1 MTTGHVHSD
10 DPTPGD
16 GGDGR
21 REPTRFERSLA
32 ALKRDGAAV
41 LVTGAVPDE
50 AYARVSRRL
59 LGAGDGPARR
69 RLVVLPD
76 AGHGVAADRLRGSGP
91 LGPDHAV
98 VVSPSGVSRNGTA
111 THAGDGGR
119 HGHDYDH
126 GHGSTRGATT
136 PATPGT
142 PPEPAGG
149 PRLRSVGGRPGEV
162 GAAVSEELERLET
175 AADGFDP
182 TECRVGF
189 DYLSGLR
196 AAHGDDV
203 SFGFLYTLRG
213 QVRSLEGLL
222 HVRLLRPRDTEA
234 VRTFEPLFDATLE
247 LRANGAGLEQRWHL
261 EDGEIVS
268 DWLAVSDPTE
278 PDG

>member
-1 MTTGHVHSD
+1 MCSD
-10 DPTPGD
+10 DSTPGD
-16 GGDGR
+16 GGDGQ
-21 REPTRFERSLA
+21 REPTRFERALA
-32 ALKRDGAAV
+32 ALKREGAAV

-50 AYARVSRRL
+50 AYARISRRL
-59 LGAGDGPARR
+59 LGAGDGPDRR

-76 AGHGVAADRLRGSGP
+76 ADHGGAADRLRGSGP

-98 VVSPSGVSRNGTA
+98 VVSPSGVSRNGAA

-119 HGHDYDH
+119 HG
-126 GHGSTRGATT
+126 RGDGDRAVAA
-136 PATPGT
+136 PATPET
-142 PPEPAGG
+142 PSEPAGG
-149 PRLRSVGGRPGEV
+149 PRLRSVGGAPGEV
-162 GAAVSEELERLET
+162 GTAVSEELERLET
-175 AADGFDP
+175 AAGGFAP
-182 TECRVGF
+182 AECRVGF

-213 QVRSLEGLL
+213 QVRSLDGLV

-261 EDGEIVS
+261 DDGEIVS